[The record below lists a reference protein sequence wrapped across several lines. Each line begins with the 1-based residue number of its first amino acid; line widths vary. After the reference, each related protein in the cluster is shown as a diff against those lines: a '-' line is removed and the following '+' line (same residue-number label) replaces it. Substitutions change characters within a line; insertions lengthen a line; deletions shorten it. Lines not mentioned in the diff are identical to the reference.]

1 MTEMLAWSDQGRTW
15 LPQFGQGVERRW
27 SVDGQGA
34 ARLVEA
40 IACGDADGL
49 AGRVLWAGDDLDAVA
64 SRCRTD
70 PDYRRLRLI
79 ID

>member
-40 IACGDADGL
+40 IACGDADG
-49 AGRVLWAGDDLDAVA
+49 
-64 SRCRTD
+64 
-70 PDYRRLRLI
+70 RRR
-79 ID
+79 